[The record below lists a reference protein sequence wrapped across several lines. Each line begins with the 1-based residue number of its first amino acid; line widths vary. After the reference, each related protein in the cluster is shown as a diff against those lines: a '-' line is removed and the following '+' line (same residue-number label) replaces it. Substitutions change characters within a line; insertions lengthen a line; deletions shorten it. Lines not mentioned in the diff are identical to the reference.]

1 MRSSTRLLTSASE
14 HWTCEGEEEEEEE
27 EEAWGGGIEDLQM
40 ERSEDHSCAYKN
52 YVIRGIRCELHQ

>member
-27 EEAWGGGIEDLQM
+27 EDETEEED
-40 ERSEDHSCAYKN
+40 A
-52 YVIRGIRCELHQ
+52 